1 MEVRKLTTKIDK
13 SGCLNLSI
21 PTQLA
26 DAEVNVVIV
35 LNPVTSVEKPQ
46 FKYDF
51 SDLVGQLT
59 WKGDPVAMQRNLR
72 DEW

>member
-1 MEVRKLTTKIDK
+1 MEVLKLTTKIDE

-35 LNPVTSVEKPQ
+35 MNPVKSSEKSQ
-46 FKYDF
+46 FTYDF
-51 SDLVGQLT
+51 SDLAGQLT
-59 WKGDPVAMQRNLR
+59 WKGDAVAMQRNLR